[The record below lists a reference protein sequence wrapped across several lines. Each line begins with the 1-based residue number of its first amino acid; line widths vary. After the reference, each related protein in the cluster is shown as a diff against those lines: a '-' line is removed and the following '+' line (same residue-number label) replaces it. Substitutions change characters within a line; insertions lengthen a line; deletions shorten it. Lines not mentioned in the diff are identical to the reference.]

1 MQLSNSNVSIPVP
14 PTAPQPLFSHPHG
27 SPPAH
32 RPVPSSNVRT
42 SSTTTPS
49 SSSSSYQSDDRHT
62 VSIKSGT
69 RGGSTGGGT
78 GTGGGSFGGGSP
90 RGGSNGGMTRS
101 HIPPPPP
108 PLSYMSVY
116 SGLFNSSSETT
127 VGMNNNSMHLHSTS
141 KIKGKTN
148 TPLVTTLVMKRTNS
162 AAGNVGICIP
172 KMTDKMSS
180 SS

>member
-1 MQLSNSNVSIPVP
+1 M
-14 PTAPQPLFSHPHG
+14 
-27 SPPAH
+27 
-32 RPVPSSNVRT
+32 
-42 SSTTTPS
+42 
-49 SSSSSYQSDDRHT
+49 
-62 VSIKSGT
+62 
-69 RGGSTGGGT
+69 GGGT
-78 GTGGGSFGGGSP
+78 GGSP
-90 RGGSNGGMTRS
+90 RGGSNGGTTRS

-116 SGLFNSSSETT
+116 SGLFNNSNETT

-141 KIKGKTN
+141 KIKGKTS
-148 TPLVTTLVMKRTNS
+148 TPLVTTLMMKRTNS